1 MFDVFAYLVQEY
13 PDFSACPD
21 VEQLARRLFAVGF
34 EDEDIEDALSWLDSL
49 DSAAAPEVLALPV
62 DGMRC
67 FNDEEIEQLST
78 ETRGFL
84 QFLETHQVLDMTQRE
99 LVIERLLELPDG
111 EADPDTAR
119 LVVLMVLWRQCITP
133 DALMA
138 DELLSA
144 IGWSSTLQ

>member
-1 MFDVFAYLVQEY
+1 
-13 PDFSACPD
+13 
-21 VEQLARRLFAVGF
+21 
-34 EDEDIEDALSWLDSL
+34 
-49 DSAAAPEVLALPV
+49 
-62 DGMRC
+62 
-67 FNDEEIEQLST
+67 
-78 ETRGFL
+78 
-84 QFLETHQVLDMTQRE
+84 MTQRE
-99 LVIERLLELPDG
+99 LVIQRPLELPDG

>member
-21 VEQLARRLFAVGF
+21 AEQLARRLFAAGF
-34 EDEDIEDALSWLDSL
+34 EDEDIEDALSWLELL
-49 DSAAAPEVLALPV
+49 DSAAAPEVLTEQT
-62 DGMRC
+62 DGVRC
-67 FNDEEIEQLST
+67 FNDEEIDRLPT

-84 QFLETHQVLDMTQRE
+84 QFIDANQVLDMTQRE
-99 LVIERLLELPDG
+99 LVIERLLEMPHG
-111 EADPDTAR
+111 EADPDSAR

-133 DALMA
+133 DILMA
-138 DELLSA
+138 EELLRA